1 MEKGK
6 STLGR
11 SLSAMFDL
19 GDLIR
24 SRSNSVRRSRRRRS
38 GQEETDRDTAGRK
51 TSAASAASAVSSASS
66 TRTNSPSPEAAGFL
80 LGSSSTPPSPLN
92 KGGDPFRQRVS
103 LPPAHAMSFSVPA
116 GGTRMCRRRAVEKEG
131 DCTAGESLNTPP
143 IGAASKRRRATTA
156 AVTTPVD
163 GYKSEFFMQ
172 HAGPVGPLG
181 MFLVVP
187 AISVRQNAVRERRQ
201 L

>member
-1 MEKGK
+1 M
-6 STLGR
+6 
-11 SLSAMFDL
+11 SLSLEDPVCAEGEL
-19 GDLIR
+19 
-24 SRSNSVRRSRRRRS
+24 SKRRV
-38 GQEETDRDTAGRK
+38 TA
-51 TSAASAASAVSSASS
+51 
-66 TRTNSPSPEAAGFL
+66 
-80 LGSSSTPPSPLN
+80 
-92 KGGDPFRQRVS
+92 
-103 LPPAHAMSFSVPA
+103 H
-116 GGTRMCRRRAVEKEG
+116 
-131 DCTAGESLNTPP
+131 TAGESLNTLP